1 MQWFDVRAISN
12 RTANCQHFT
21 NGWNI
26 ERRDRRHDYRREFL
40 QRCHGADRRRRCN
53 PSAHGRSSNVEGNNR
68 VHDSAGV
75 VDVVVIVKST
85 RAVLPGGYR
94 YVAPEVVN
102 QPPVITP
109 LTVKGIKPR
118 EPEEF
123 ADLDETVRV
132 LASISDAE
140 TPV

>member
-1 MQWFDVRAISN
+1 M
-12 RTANCQHFT
+12 
-21 NGWNI
+21 
-26 ERRDRRHDYRREFL
+26 
-40 QRCHGADRRRRCN
+40 
-53 PSAHGRSSNVEGNNR
+53 
-68 VHDSAGV
+68 HDSAGV